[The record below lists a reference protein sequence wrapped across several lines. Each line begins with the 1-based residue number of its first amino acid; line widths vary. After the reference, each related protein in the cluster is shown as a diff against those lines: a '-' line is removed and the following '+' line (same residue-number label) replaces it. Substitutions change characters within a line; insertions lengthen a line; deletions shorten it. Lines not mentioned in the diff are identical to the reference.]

1 MSEINRADRRRLEAQ
16 TRKLE
21 AMMDQV
27 VRTAEQRA
35 TGLGLVLDTVYT
47 KGDDLGFAIVIN
59 LNIRDADLCEAD
71 KVERLVSR
79 LSYIIDEID
88 EQPEISEVE

>member
-35 TGLGLVLDTVYT
+35 TGLGLALDIVYT

-59 LNIRDADLCEAD
+59 LNIRGADLCEAD